1 MLLGVS
7 RPAGYSRSVLRRR
20 LTATVAAVA
29 AVVGLSACGGSSST
43 PQATL
48 HSYLTAW
55 SHGEWA
61 AMRKL
66 VATPPATFA
75 TANAAAF
82 SALGV
87 TTASFNAGRVTQKG
101 SNAQARVTQSYV
113 LPHAGTWRPAATVH
127 LVQRHGVWK
136 VAWTPAT
143 INPALHGTDRLA
155 IVKDWPSRAGI
166 TGAGGVPLIAAQHLV
181 NVGLVGSRIKN
192 AKRVGADLVSAGAT
206 PTEVTAALAQAKA
219 HPTFFEP
226 VFQVSQT
233 RFEQLKAQPGPD
245 NVYAVPGTQ
254 FEQTAARSAI
264 TPQLAAHLVG
274 TVGPITAE
282 QLKALG
288 SPYDASS
295 QVGQTGLEYAAER
308 RLAGTPTTKIVIES
322 TGGAPVTT
330 LASFPGH
337 PGQTLRTSIDPRV
350 QRAAESALA
359 GIHKN
364 VAMVAIRASTGQVLA
379 VVSDPVSVAYNQ
391 ALQGAYAPGSTF
403 KVLTSSALIQKGL
416 SPESP
421 ANCPPSL
428 TIDGEVF
435 HNAEGDQPVSTLD
448 QAFTESCNTAFINLA
463 TAHLHPADFPAVAN
477 VFGLGRSPHL
487 GLTAFDANVP
497 APSGQADLAASAIG
511 QGRVTFSPLGMAT
524 VAAAIDSSSVRAP
537 RLVTG
542 APDDR
547 IAAAPLPGAVADDL
561 RLMMGHVTASGTAA
575 NTGLPTGT
583 HAKTGT
589 AQYGT
594 GGKLKLD
601 AWLMGYDGDVA
612 FAIVVQDSGGVNG
625 GPENGPI
632 IARFLTALGGAA

>member
-1 MLLGVS
+1 MTALVLA
-7 RPAGYSRSVLRRR
+7 AG
-20 LTATVAAVA
+20 LT
-29 AVVGLSACGGSSST
+29 ACGGSSST
-43 PQATL
+43 PQSTL

-55 SHGEWA
+55 SRGDWP

-66 VATPPATFA
+66 VATPPATF
-75 TANAAAF
+75 TAVNAAAF

-87 TTASFNAGRVTQKG
+87 RTASFSAGHVTQKG
-101 SNAQARVTQSYV
+101 SRAQARVAQSYA
-113 LPHAGTWRPAATVH
+113 LPRAGTWRTSTTVH
-127 LVQRHGVWK
+127 LVQHNGVWK

-143 INPALHGTDRLA
+143 ISPALHGADRLA
-155 IVKDWPSRAGI
+155 TVKDWPLRAGI
-166 TGAGGVPLIAAQHLV
+166 TGAGGAPLITAQHLV
-181 NVGLVGSRIKN
+181 TVGLVGSRIKN
-192 AKRVGADLVSAGAT
+192 AKQVSADLIGAGAT
-206 PTEVTAALAQAKA
+206 PAAVKAALTQAQA

-226 VFQVSQT
+226 VFQVSPT
-233 RFEQLKAQPGPD
+233 RFEQLKAQHGAG

-254 FEQTAARSAI
+254 FEQVSARSPI

-288 SPYDASS
+288 PPYDASS

-308 RLAGTPTTKIVIES
+308 QLAGSPTTKVIVE
-322 TGGAPVTT
+322 TPGGGLVRT

-337 PGQTLRTSIDPRV
+337 PGRPLSTSLDPRV
-350 QRAAESALA
+350 QRAAEAAL
-359 GIHKN
+359 GGVHKN

-391 ALQGAYAPGSTF
+391 ALQGAYPPGSTF
-403 KVLTSSALIQKGL
+403 KVLTSSALFQKGL
-416 SPESP
+416 SPASP

-428 TIDGEVF
+428 TVDGEVF

-448 QAFTESCNTAFINLA
+448 QAFTESCNTAFIGLA
-463 TAHLHPADFPAVAN
+463 TGHLRPADFPAVAN
-477 VFGLGRSPHL
+477 LYGLGRTPHL

-524 VAAAIDSSSVRAP
+524 VAAAIDSGSVRAP

-547 IAAAPLPGAVADDL
+547 IAPSPLPGAVADDL
-561 RLMMGHVTASGTAA
+561 RLMMGHVVASGTAA
-575 NTGLPTGT
+575 NTGLPSGT
-583 HAKTGT
+583 YAKTGT
-589 AQYGT
+589 AQYGA

-601 AWLMGYDGDVA
+601 AWLMGYRGDVA

-625 GPENGPI
+625 GPLDGPI
-632 IARFLTALGGAA
+632 IARFLNALG